1 MPQGEPWL
9 QTGLWIA
16 LSLSVPL
23 WHLLA
28 THTLQFLTHFSI
40 MLLMAFLI
48 TDYYDPLSEVVPE
61 DISRRI
67 CRFHNFVRKLP
78 WLCSAVE
85 AHMKNLYLLFC
96 FYSMMQ
102 RCIMS
107 EVRRSPFLAC
117 ISRSWFWKEMPIINK
132 GTEKIYFQ
140 LYRPVEYLISRIP
153 LLNFKY

>member
-1 MPQGEPWL
+1 MPQGELWL

-16 LSLSVPL
+16 LSLSVPSF
-23 WHLLA
+23 LLA

-78 WLCSAVE
+78 WLQCSGSIGKISTCYFA
-85 AHMKNLYLLFC
+85 AGFC
-96 FYSMMQ
+96 SMMQ

-107 EVRRSPFLAC
+107 EVRRSPFLVC
-117 ISRSWFWKEMPIINK
+117 ISRSWFWKKMPIINK

-140 LYRPVEYLISRIP
+140 LFRPAEYLISRIP
-153 LLNFKY
+153 LLNFMY